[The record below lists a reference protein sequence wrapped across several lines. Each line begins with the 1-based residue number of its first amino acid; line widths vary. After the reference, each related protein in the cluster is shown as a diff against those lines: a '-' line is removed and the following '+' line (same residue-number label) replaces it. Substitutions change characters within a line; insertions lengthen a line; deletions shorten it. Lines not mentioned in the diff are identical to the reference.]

1 MPGFAPV
8 RQSPKRE
15 VTADASRFVGSG
27 DTPVDA
33 SFARNHARS
42 SRHGDGAVTRVG

>member
-1 MPGFAPV
+1 MGYCSCLIGHRRWAW
-8 RQSPKRE
+8 PKRNK
-15 VTADASRFVGSG
+15 AS
-27 DTPVDA
+27 T